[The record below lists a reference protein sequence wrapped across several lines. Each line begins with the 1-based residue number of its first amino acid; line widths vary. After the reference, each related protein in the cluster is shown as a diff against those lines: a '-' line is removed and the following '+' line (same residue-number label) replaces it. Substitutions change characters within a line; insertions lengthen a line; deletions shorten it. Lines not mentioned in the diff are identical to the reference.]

1 MNKFILK
8 EKPMFGNGRY
18 MTVAV
23 VRDYRVTNGKGR
35 IDILGTMGVLGE
47 VEKLL
52 EMMDVQ

>member
-18 MTVAV
+18 MTGAV
-23 VRDYRVTNGKGR
+23 VRDYRVANGKEG
-35 IDILGTMGVLGE
+35 IDILGTMGVLEE
-47 VEKLL
+47 VEKLV

>member
-1 MNKFILK
+1 MI
-8 EKPMFGNGRY
+8 ENGQY

-23 VRDYRVTNGKGR
+23 VRDYRVANGKGR